1 MTLGSAAPSSGSSPR
16 PWCRPPSWPGRPPAP
31 ASSSFSMATPRS
43 TPSTCSNPDAPPRTQ
58 PRSTHTRVTGSAPQG
73 GRSASALRSARAA
86 VPAAAR
92 WPATSASPAEG
103 ATSHCTCCKTRSPSR
118 SPTKPSACTS
128 YSRRSEPSTQN
139 RLRTAPVRGARA
151 PLAHAHESRRRT
163 TGRVPLALAADF
175 GRLRWSPLPFTAQL
189 PCPCVY
195 SGRFPVFFK
204 FQEQAVGL

>member
-1 MTLGSAAPSSGSSPR
+1 MTPLPLLPS
-16 PWCRPPSWPGRPPAP
+16 PPAP
-31 ASSSFSMATPRS
+31 LL
-43 TPSTCSNPDAPPRTQ
+43 TPSPLLDRLTSSLSRTPDSPL
-58 PRSTHTRVTGSAPQG
+58 H
-73 GRSASALRSARAA
+73 RSASALRSARAA

-151 PLAHAHESRRRT
+151 PLAHAHESRQRT
-163 TGRVPLALAADF
+163 ATGTGRFPLALAADF
-175 GRLRWSPLPFTAQL
+175 GRLRWSPLPLTAQF

-195 SGRFPVFFK
+195 SGRFPVFK